1 MRRFSLAVWVGF
13 MERSEFAAHRVLIL
27 GPKTHGIMLLRSV
40 LGIIGMGRIVHV
52 EHAHR
57 ALELLGMEHFSAVFC
72 SPEDP
77 SGERSFIVLA
87 RRGEAMLNPMVP
99 IFLLQEG
106 ARRRDVEKARDMGAT
121 DVLTTPMSPR
131 TLSSKL
137 RAAAQSPRP
146 FIIASEFFGP
156 DRRAKLRPAYYGSE
170 RRKRAPKK
178 TKFDFTAI

>member
-1 MRRFSLAVWVGF
+1 
-13 MERSEFAAHRVLIL
+13 MERSEFAAHRVLLL
-27 GPKTHGIMLLRSV
+27 GAKTHGIMLLRSV

-52 EHAHR
+52 EHPHR

-72 SPEDP
+72 SPVEDA
-77 SGERSFIVLA
+77 SGERTFVEAA
-87 RRGEAMLNPMVP
+87 RRSEAMLNPMIP

-121 DVLTTPMSPR
+121 DVLTTPMSPK
-131 TLSSKL
+131 TLSTKL
-137 RAAAQSPRP
+137 RAATQAPRP

-178 TKFDFTAI
+178 TKFDFTAV